1 MNPSSDI
8 VYMHPL
14 LFLLILTISSTAL
27 AQIPKAKSSDQ
38 KNIIFIISDD
48 HRYDAMGFMKANP
61 WAETPN
67 LDRLAKEGIHLKNAF
82 VSTALCSPSRASILT
97 GMYAHK
103 HTVVDNTAPEPTDIE
118 YFPQAMQRA
127 NYQTAFFGKWHMGNE
142 DDHPRKGFHHWEGLR
157 GQGEYY
163 NPSLNINGD
172 RIQYKDSIYVADL
185 LTNHAIEWIGKR
197 DKSKPFFV
205 YLSHKGVHAP
215 FQPAKRHKNRYKNK
229 SVPLPP
235 SFSLT
240 KTDEYKK
247 HGIPEWVKEQRHSW
261 HGVDYMYHGAFDF
274 ETFYRNYFETLL
286 SVDESVGKV
295 MDYLKENGMDQ
306 NTMVVYIGDNGF
318 SFGEHG
324 LIDKRHAY
332 EESMRVPLLIK
343 YPGLIKAGS
352 TSEAMVQNIDIAP
365 TLLTFAGIK
374 VPPVMQGKS
383 FIEVLK
389 GNSLQHRDKIFYEYY
404 WEYLFPQTPTMF
416 SIRTDQYKYIHY
428 YGIWT
433 QNELYDLKK
442 DPHEM
447 NNLIADP
454 KYIQLSKEFSTQ
466 IFDWLSAT
474 GGMQIPL
481 KRNDAP
487 KLFDNKFTK
496 QY

>member
-1 MNPSSDI
+1 
-8 VYMHPL
+8 
-14 LFLLILTISSTAL
+14 
-27 AQIPKAKSSDQ
+27 
-38 KNIIFIISDD
+38 
-48 HRYDAMGFMKANP
+48 
-61 WAETPN
+61 
-67 LDRLAKEGIHLKNAF
+67 
-82 VSTALCSPSRASILT
+82 
-97 GMYAHK
+97 
-103 HTVVDNTAPEPTDIE
+103 
-118 YFPQAMQRA
+118 MQRA

-163 NPSLNINGD
+163 NPSLNINGK
-172 RIQYKDSIYVADL
+172 RIQYKDSTYVADL
-185 LTNHAIEWIGKR
+185 ITNHAIEWIGKR
-197 DKSKPFFV
+197 DKKKPFFV

-229 SVPLPP
+229 SVPLPA

-261 HGVDYMYHGAFDF
+261 HGVDYMYHGAIDF
-274 ETFYRNYFETLL
+274 ETFYRSYFETLL

-295 MDYLKENGMDQ
+295 LDYLKENGIEE

-332 EESMRVPLLIK
+332 EESMRIPLLMK
-343 YPGLIKAGS
+343 FPGLIKAAS

-365 TLLTFAGIK
+365 TLLEFAGIK
-374 VPPVMQGKS
+374 IPSAMQGKS
-383 FIEVLK
+383 FLKVLA
-389 GNSLQHRDKIFYEYY
+389 GNAAQHRDKIFYEYY
-404 WEYLFPQTPTMF
+404 WEYLYPQTPTLF
-416 SIRTDQYKYIHY
+416 SVRTDQYKYIHY

-433 QNELYDLKK
+433 QNELYDLRK
-442 DPHEM
+442 DPYEM
-447 NNLIADP
+447 HNLIADP
-454 KYIQLSKEFSTQ
+454 AYTQLSKEFSTQ
-466 IFDWLSAT
+466 IFDWLAAT
-474 GGMQIPL
+474 DGMQIPL